1 MATVKDVFGRAEAR
15 LKLLPGEKHVCEYIS
30 QKYPWEK
37 EKLALAEQVKKLVP
51 LRYNK
56 EPGLQFSR
64 QSSA

>member
-1 MATVKDVFGRAEAR
+1 MAGLKAVFGRAEAR
-15 LKLLPGEKHVCEYIS
+15 LKGLLGEKHICEYIE
-30 QKYPWEK
+30 QTYPGEK